1 MWEGDTPAFENL
13 VPKQGPLKLS
23 ENHKMT
29 KDPLIWETIK
39 SEVQRY
45 QTFNEHNELVPD
57 LPSQEI
63 AIRHLTTLRLFFL
76 EEGLLT
82 KTILDQENKF
92 IDTELRMSDFT
103 QEGIELIKSKLSS
116 WENSQSARK
125 SPPDLR
131 ALQKHLK
138 KIRSRKNPT

>member
-1 MWEGDTPAFENL
+1 MREGDTLAFENL
-13 VPKQGPLKLS
+13 VSKQSPLELS

-29 KDPLIWETIK
+29 KDPLIWGTIK
-39 SEVQRY
+39 SEAQRY

-63 AIRHLTTLRLFFL
+63 AIRLLTTLRLFFL

-92 IDTELRMSDFT
+92 IDTELQMSDFT
-103 QEGIELIKSKLSS
+103 QEGIELIKSKVSS
-116 WENSQSARK
+116 WVSSQSARK
-125 SPPDLR
+125 NPPDLR
-131 ALQKHLK
+131 TLQKHLK
-138 KIRSRKNPT
+138 EIRSRNNPT